1 MTISE
6 MFTDFLKNLAINND
20 ASITSKY
27 EEITSALN
35 KKFRETDSKTLNRL
49 QVGSYGRWTGIKGI
63 SDLDMLYIMPASKW
77 NDYKDGKQ
85 SKLLDDTRAA
95 IKARYA
101 TTEVKKDRLVVQV
114 LFNNFMVEVQPVF
127 EQEDGSFK
135 YPDTYDGGSWK
146 ITKPRDEIRAMK
158 DFVDQK
164 NKNLRKL
171 CKMARAWKNKH
182 GVGIGGLL
190 LDTLAH
196 NFLKSTDEYDNRST
210 AFYDW
215 MCRDF
220 FLYLSEEPNKDY
232 YLALGSNQRVSVKS
246 KFQRKAKI
254 AHELCLDAI
263 TAGDTATAHKK
274 WKKVFGRPFPA
285 ALQAEAKVAKAY
297 RDTEEFIEDLYPIDI
312 RFNLKLECEVSQD
325 GFRVDSLRSMLLKKL
340 KLSPKKQLNF
350 FVNEINV
357 PGEFILK
364 WKVLN
369 RGPEAERRD
378 CIRGNIV
385 IDKGFRKKEEKT
397 DFSGEHIVECYAIQ
411 NGVVVAKDRIHVPI
425 Q

>member
-1 MTISE
+1 MTTSE
-6 MFTDFLKNLAINND
+6 MFTDFLNNLAIDNG
-20 ASITSKY
+20 ASITSRY
-27 EEITSALN
+27 EEITYALN
-35 KKFRETDSKTLNRL
+35 KKFRETESKTANSLR
-49 QVGSYGRWTGIKGI
+49 VGSYGRWTGIRGI

-77 NDYKDGKQ
+77 NEYKDGKQ

-95 IKARYA
+95 IKARYS

-114 LFNNFMVEVQPVF
+114 LYKNFTVEVQPVF

-146 ITKPRDEIRAMK
+146 ITKPRDEIKAMK
-158 DFVDQK
+158 EFVDQK

-182 GVGIGGLL
+182 GVGMGGLL
-190 LDTLAH
+190 IDTLAY
-196 NFLKSTDEYDNRST
+196 NFLKSRDDYDNRST

-220 FLYLSEEPNKDY
+220 FLYLSEEPHKDY
-232 YLALGSNQRVSVKS
+232 YLALGSNQRVRVKS

-254 AHELCLDAI
+254 AHELSRDAI
-263 TAGDTATAHKK
+263 AAGENASANKK

-285 ALQAEAKVAKAY
+285 ALQAEARAAKTY
-297 RDTEEFIEDLYPIDI
+297 QDTEQFIEDLYPIDI

-325 GFRVDSLRSMLLKKL
+325 GFRVDLLRTMLFKQL

-350 FVNEINV
+350 YVDEINV

-378 CIRGNIV
+378 CIRGDIV
-385 IDKGFRKKEEKT
+385 IDKGFRKKQEKT
-397 DFSGEHIVECYAIQ
+397 DFAGEHIVECYAIL